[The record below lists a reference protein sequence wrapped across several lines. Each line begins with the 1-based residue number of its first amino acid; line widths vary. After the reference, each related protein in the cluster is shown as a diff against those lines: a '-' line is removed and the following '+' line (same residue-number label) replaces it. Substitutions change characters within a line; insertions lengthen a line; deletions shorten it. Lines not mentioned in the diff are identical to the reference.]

1 MGNLKTRL
9 QEKREQKLILKEQ
22 EKERI
27 RIHKEMVKKN
37 DESLR
42 EEKIAPSD
50 AFISLQNINKI
61 YPNHVQAVYDFN
73 LDIKEHEFIVFVGPS
88 GCGKS
93 TTLRMIAGLEDI
105 TYGNLFINGKY
116 TNYIPARD
124 RDIAMV
130 FQSYALYPH
139 LNVYENMA
147 FSLKLHKVPKEE
159 IDKRINEAAEIL
171 QIQDYLQRR
180 PAALS
185 GGQMQRVAL
194 GRAIVRKCNL
204 FLMDEPLSNL
214 DAKLRVSMRS
224 EIIKLHNRLN
234 ATTIYVTH
242 DQTEAMTMATRI
254 VIMNKGYIQQIG
266 TPQEI
271 YNHPIN
277 TFVATFI
284 GSPSMNL
291 LTVEVDDKHIYLDE
305 KNKFDNKVKLDS
317 ISHKFCEE
325 NLKKYQE
332 NYAKLEQNFTNRN
345 VLMEK
350 AQELEKLPELN
361 KKQQKEHD
369 ELVEQIDIL
378 NKSNE
383 ERNRLIHLIDEY
395 SRIANERKSKLIMGV
410 RPDNI
415 AISTGKA
422 MKGFTSDVD
431 AVVDL
436 AELLGNQ
443 LLVHALVG
451 EQKITFIT
459 NADKTLMP
467 GDKIKICFNLEQLHF
482 FDPVT
487 QNIIKDFVK

>member
-1 MGNLKTRL
+1 MGNLKSRVS
-9 QEKREQKLILKEQ
+9 EKREQKLIEKER

-27 RIHKEMVKKN
+27 RIHKEMIKKN

-116 TNYIPARD
+116 TNYVPARD

-139 LNVYENMA
+139 LNVYDNMA

-159 IDKRINEAAEIL
+159 IEKRINEAAEIL

-291 LTVEVDDKHIYLDE
+291 LKVEVDDKHIYLDE
-305 KNKFDNKVKLDS
+305 KNKYDNKLKMDKV
-317 ISHKFCEE
+317 SHEFYVE
-325 NLKKYQE
+325 NLQKYKE
-332 NYAKLEQNFTNRN
+332 NLANLEQNFTNRN
-345 VLMEK
+345 ELMKKVE
-350 AQELEKLPELN
+350 ELEKLPELS
-361 KKQQKEHD
+361 KKQQKEHG

-383 ERNRLIHLIDEY
+383 ERNRLIHLVDEY
-395 SRIANERKSKLIMGV
+395 SRTSNERKSKLIMGV

-415 AISTGKA
+415 ALSTGKA
-422 MKGFTSDVD
+422 MKGFSSEVE

-451 EQKITFIT
+451 EQQVTFIT
-459 NADKTLMP
+459 SADKTLMP
-467 GDKIKICFNLEQLHF
+467 GQKIKICFDLAQLHF

>member
-1 MGNLKTRL
+1 MGNLKTRV
-9 QEKREQKLILKEQ
+9 QEKREQKLILKER

-27 RIHKEMVKKN
+27 RIHKEMIKKN

-116 TNYIPARD
+116 TNYVPARD

-139 LNVYENMA
+139 LNVYDNMA

-159 IDKRINEAAEIL
+159 IEKRINEAAEIL

-291 LTVEVDDKHIYLDE
+291 LNVEVDDKHIYLDE
-305 KNKFDNKVKLDS
+305 KNKYENKLKLDS
-317 ISHKFCEE
+317 ISHEFYKE

-332 NYAKLEQNFTNRN
+332 NYAKLEQNFENRN
-345 VLMEK
+345 VLIGK
-350 AQELEKLPELN
+350 VQELEKLPELN

-369 ELVEQIDIL
+369 SLLEQIDIL

-383 ERNRLIHLIDEY
+383 ERNHLIHLIDEY
-395 SRIANERKSKLIMGV
+395 SRIVNERKSKLIMGI

-422 MKGFTSDVD
+422 VKGFSNDID

-451 EQKITFIT
+451 KQQVTFIT

-467 GDKIKICFNLEQLHF
+467 GQKIKICFDLAQLHF